1 MVQPWNMPSQS
12 DERSCGRETDHNGGR
27 WWKSWWHSG
36 GWEAGEGEV
45 GVHSRV
51 KGVTENISEAN
62 EAETHR

>member
-1 MVQPWNMPSQS
+1 MRGPA
-12 DERSCGRETDHNGGR
+12 EGRLITMAADGEKVGGIQVGGGGR
-27 WWKSWWHSG
+27 G
-36 GWEAGEGEV
+36 V